1 MISRVGL
8 NGRSAGLAKLP
19 PVPYPLANALY
30 QWEEGARELAAIDD
44 PRRRRVADRVIE
56 AIRVELRRRI
66 GPTFSAEE
74 LADLYGEGT
83 DWAQAIALDVAPAAA
98 SEAQT
103 LADAAF
109 WAYLRNAGNF
119 AGGRSLA

>member
-1 MISRVGL
+1 VS
-8 NGRSAGLAKLP
+8 
-19 PVPYPLANALY
+19 YPLANALY
-30 QWEEGARELAAIDD
+30 QWEEGARELAAIED
-44 PRRRRVADRVIE
+44 PRRRRLADRVVD

-83 DWAQAIALDVAPAAA
+83 DWAQQIALDVAPAA
-98 SEAQT
+98 EGDAQI

-109 WAYLRNAGNF
+109 WAYLRSAGNF
-119 AGGRSLA
+119 AGGRQLPA

>member
-1 MISRVGL
+1 M
-8 NGRSAGLAKLP
+8 
-19 PVPYPLANALY
+19 PYPLANALY

-44 PRRRRVADRVIE
+44 PRQRHTADRVID

-66 GPTFSAEE
+66 GPTFTAEQ

-83 DWAQAIALDVAPAAA
+83 DWAQQIAIDVAPAA
-98 SEAQT
+98 SGEAQT

-109 WAYLRNAGNF
+109 WSYLRGAGNF
-119 AGGRSLA
+119 AGGRRLSV